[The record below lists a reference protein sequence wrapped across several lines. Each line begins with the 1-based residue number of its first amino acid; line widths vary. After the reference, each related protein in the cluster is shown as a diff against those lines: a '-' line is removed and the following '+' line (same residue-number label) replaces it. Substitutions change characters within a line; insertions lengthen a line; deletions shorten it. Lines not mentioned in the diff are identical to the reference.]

1 MTRSIE
7 STSNVPTSF
16 HIISSHHR
24 MHNPCG
30 GTSHPP
36 RSPRIPT
43 KNDVVFLPHLQPYRR
58 PHDPAPSP
66 HMLTNAAVAASSWL
80 RRRRIRYFFLFLC
93 SPLLLLLLCAALPFL
108 CAAELCLR
116 LRLRLWRKLL
126 RRDSAAADRLRRC
139 EEGFCEEQ
147 PQEKGLL
154 HRYLEDQ
161 LFLVGSMYECGD
173 DDDNNGNDEVEAS
186 RSVED
191 VVRLG
196 SSTARNPL
204 LR

>member
-1 MTRSIE
+1 
-7 STSNVPTSF
+7 
-16 HIISSHHR
+16 
-24 MHNPCG
+24 
-30 GTSHPP
+30 
-36 RSPRIPT
+36 
-43 KNDVVFLPHLQPYRR
+43 
-58 PHDPAPSP
+58 
-66 HMLTNAAVAASSWL
+66 MLTNAAVAASSWL

-108 CAAELCLR
+108 CAAELC

-173 DDDNNGNDEVEAS
+173 DDDNNCNDEVEAS

>member
-1 MTRSIE
+1 
-7 STSNVPTSF
+7 
-16 HIISSHHR
+16 

-36 RSPRIPT
+36 PPPPHIPT
-43 KNDVVFLPHLQPYRR
+43 KNDVVCLPLLQPHRSA
-58 PHDPAPSP
+58 HDPAPSP

-116 LRLRLWRKLL
+116 LRLWGKLL

-147 PQEKGLL
+147 QREKGLL

-173 DDDNNGNDEVEAS
+173 DDDNDNDGQDEVEGS

-191 VVRLG
+191 VERIG

>member
-1 MTRSIE
+1 M
-7 STSNVPTSF
+7 
-16 HIISSHHR
+16 HI
-24 MHNPCG
+24 PCG

-36 RSPRIPT
+36 RPPHIPS
-43 KNDVVFLPHLQPYRR
+43 KSHLVYHPILQPYHRA
-58 PHDPAPSP
+58 HDPAQSP
-66 HMLTNAAVAASSWL
+66 YMLTNAAAAAVSWL
-80 RRRRIRYFFLFLC
+80 RRRRIRYLFLLLC
-93 SPLLLLLLCAALPFL
+93 SPLLLLLLFAALPFL

-116 LRLRLWRKLL
+116 IRLWRKLL

-139 EEGFCEEQ
+139 EEGFREEEQ
-147 PQEKGLL
+147 QEKSLL

-173 DDDNNGNDEVEAS
+173 DNDNGDVEEEEAS
-186 RSVED
+186 RIVEE
-191 VVRLG
+191 VERLG

>member
-1 MTRSIE
+1 
-7 STSNVPTSF
+7 
-16 HIISSHHR
+16 

-36 RSPRIPT
+36 PPPHIPS
-43 KNDVVFLPHLQPYRR
+43 KNHVVYHPILQPCRR
-58 PHDPAPSP
+58 AHDPAHSP
-66 HMLTNAAVAASSWL
+66 YMLTNAAAAAVAWL
-80 RRRRIRYFFLFLC
+80 RRRRIRYLFLLLC

-116 LRLRLWRKLL
+116 IRLWRKLL

-139 EEGFCEEQ
+139 EEGFREEEQ
-147 PQEKGLL
+147 QEKSLL

-173 DDDNNGNDEVEAS
+173 DDDDDNDDGEEEEEAS
-186 RSVED
+186 RIVED
-191 VVRLG
+191 VERLG